1 MIGTSILWDTKIKD
15 FLIYIAVEGH
25 STSLH
30 GSVDSKTQ
38 PIQCDCEGMHY
49 TSFVGPEVEMKI
61 VSCLLIS
68 RSDSGLGPDFY
79 LVIPLRLSGDAWKKN
94 LLPALT
100 HPN

>member
-1 MIGTSILWDTKIKD
+1 M
-15 FLIYIAVEGH
+15 EGH

-38 PIQCDCEGMHY
+38 LIQCDWMGYCEGMDY

-68 RSDSGLGPDFY
+68 RSDSDLGPDFY
-79 LVIPLRLSGDAWKKN
+79 LVITLRLSGDA
-94 LLPALT
+94 
-100 HPN
+100 